1 MKLNLYLLCV
11 SYIYRYYEILFI
23 IIFNDELRNNTV
35 ILEIIG
41 SWFLKLGVIMDI
53 KIFWLFFSIL

>member
-23 IIFNDELRNNTV
+23 IIFNDELRNNIV